1 MGWTEQQQNAIDA
14 RNSSVIVSAAAGSG
28 KTAVLTERL
37 VQLLSDESSG
47 IRADRIV
54 IVTFTNDAASELR
67 KRLDSKL
74 REKITSDPANR
85 YLIKQQTLLQSAKI
99 STINS
104 FCFELLRDNITEQGI
119 TSAFRVLDES
129 EDKLI
134 RAQSMD
140 ELINFYS
147 KEKYDKIS
155 LMYDRFCIKDDA
167 NLSNVIS
174 QADRFL
180 SSAAMRKK
188 WLETAEGE
196 YKKKPFD
203 SVYFRMLFDE
213 ALRETKKACR
223 LAQEC
228 CDMLDDIFFE
238 NNETKAAIKSY
249 EQSADEKMRAE
260 KLLSIFESGNIPTSE
275 QITYCTAFEDL
286 VTVRKSPGV
295 DSELREFYKI
305 KRKAMIDIVKKYAGV
320 FNYFEND
327 FYECGEVTEI
337 LCEML
342 RKYHELIWEKKCEK
356 NAISF
361 DDGER
366 LVLEL
371 LVDTDEN
378 GNIIQTEAAKRIAD
392 YYDIIMIDEYQDSN
406 NKQDMIFK
414 LISKNYRYSEEG
426 MPLYGSNTFVVGDV
440 KQSIYRFRLANPGNF
455 INTLKNSEPYNPES
469 DALNKAIMLNKNFR
483 SAPGVIDFVNYVFT
497 QIMSADCGEV
507 DYNENE
513 MLYFGAQ
520 QYKDSEPF
528 ADSIAEITLIDG
540 TNSSSDEESDDET
553 AVPAGFNFEAAYTAE
568 RIEQLIKNGTEV
580 ILNDGSR
587 RPCCPSD
594 FCILIRVKKHTKA
607 YTDELKKRG
616 IDARGEEESGYLGSR
631 EIAVLLDLLRVID
644 NPLLDVSLSAVML
657 SPMYM
662 FELEELAYLKSLD
675 NKAHIYTILTDLADS
690 KYEECTDIFFI
701 ERCRSFLESL
711 ASFRLYA
718 VTMTVS
724 ELISKIYDNTDF
736 IFVMQMYADGDKKRA
751 NLRLLIQYAKSYEN
765 SSAIDG
771 SGGLTGFI
779 RYIDRLIENDA
790 DFEQGKISSSS
801 GDYVSIKTI
810 HKSKGLEYPF
820 IFLAET
826 GRMFQ
831 FDKSS
836 IVCTDDGRAGYVLYN
851 PELVRKYKTT
861 MFHQIYGDNVR
872 DTVSEE
878 MRLLYVAL
886 TRAKQKLFIN
896 LKYGKKLVSAVKKR
910 INEYHLEEGNL
921 KKLSENARS
930 LAEWLFI
937 SLFEHECFA
946 KIADY
951 IGFEDVVL
959 PAVKRNENFFEIRYA
974 DSVTDAE
981 KSEEEAAESE
991 YEPDIDI
998 YNELK
1003 TIIGYKYDLSL
1014 SEMPAKLS
1022 VTEIVKKFSDEE
1034 EYFDFKLKRPRFMTE
1049 NTRLTGAE
1057 MGTAIHT
1064 FFQYCDFDKA
1074 QSEPENEIAVMIEK
1088 GYLSDAQAQSI
1099 NRENVAA
1106 FFESELFERISKS
1119 EKIHR
1124 EYKFMAALSDLMINN
1139 EYMEKLNNSDGMI
1152 KGIVDLMFEE
1162 NGKIII
1168 VDYKSDRGV
1177 SAEKL
1182 AERYK
1187 HQLRLYKSAVELTY
1201 GAEVS
1206 ELYLYSFELKKSISI
1221 EI

>member
-14 RNSSVIVSAAAGSG
+14 RDSSIIVSAAAGSG

-104 FCFELLRDNITEQGI
+104 FCFDLLRDNISEQGI

-140 ELINFYS
+140 ELINYYS
-147 KEKYDKIS
+147 KEKYEKIS
-155 LMYDRFCIKDDA
+155 LMYDRFCIKDDS

-180 SSAAMRKK
+180 SSAAMRNK

-196 YKKKPFD
+196 YKKNPYE
-203 SVYFRMLFDE
+203 SVYFRIMLDE
-213 ALRETKKACR
+213 AVRETKKACR
-223 LAQEC
+223 FAQEC

-249 EQSADEKMRAE
+249 EQSADEKQRAE

-275 QITYCTAFEDL
+275 QVVYCTAFEDL
-286 VTVRKSPGV
+286 VTVRKNPGV
-295 DSELREFYKI
+295 DSELREIYKI
-305 KRKAMIDIVKKYAGV
+305 KRKAMIDIIKKYAGA
-320 FNYFEND
+320 FACFEKD
-327 FYECGEVTEI
+327 FFECGEVTEI

-371 LVDTDEN
+371 LADTDEN
-378 GNIIQTEAAKRIAD
+378 GNIIQTDAAKRIAD
-392 YYDIIMIDEYQDSN
+392 FYDIIMIDEYQDSN
-406 NKQDMIFK
+406 NKQDIIFK
-414 LISKNYRYSEEG
+414 LISKDYRYSDEG

-455 INTLKNSEPYNPES
+455 INTLKNSELYNPGS
-469 DALNKAIMLNKNFR
+469 NALNKAIMLNKNFR

-497 QIMSADCGEV
+497 QIMSVECGEV

-520 QYKDSEPF
+520 QYKASEPF
-528 ADSIAEITLIDG
+528 ADSIAEIALIDG
-540 TNSSSDEESDDET
+540 TKSSSDDET
-553 AVPAGFNFEAAYTAE
+553 DDSDVPAGFNFEAAYTAE
-568 RIEQLIKNGTEV
+568 RIEQMIKNGTEV

-587 RPCCPSD
+587 RHCCPSD
-594 FCILIRVKKHTKA
+594 FCVLIRVKKHTKA

-675 NKAHIYTILTDLADS
+675 HKAHIYTILTDLADG
-690 KYEECTDIFFI
+690 KFEECTDIFFI

-711 ASFRLYA
+711 SSFRLYA

-724 ELISKIYDNTDF
+724 ELISKIYENTDF
-736 IFVMQMYADGDKKRA
+736 IYVMQMYADGDKKRA

-765 SSAIDG
+765 SSAIDS

-779 RYIDRLIENDA
+779 RYIDRLIESDA

-826 GRMFQ
+826 GRLFQ

-896 LKYGKKLVSAVKKR
+896 LKYGKKLVAAIKKR
-910 INEYHLEEGNL
+910 INEYHIEEGNL

-937 SLFEHECFA
+937 SLFEHECFS

-951 IGFEDVVL
+951 IGYEDITL
-959 PAVKRNENFFEIRYA
+959 PTVKRNEKLFEIRYA
-974 DSVTDAE
+974 DSIMNDAGL
-981 KSEEEAAESE
+981 EEEETE
-991 YEPDIDI
+991 IEQEPDMDI
-998 YNELK
+998 YNEIK
-1003 TIIGYKYDLSL
+1003 SIIDYKYDLSL
-1014 SEMPAKLS
+1014 SETPAKLS

-1034 EYFDFKLKRPRFMTE
+1034 EYFDFKLKRPRFMAE

-1064 FFQYCDFDKA
+1064 FFQYCDFERA
-1074 QSEPENEIAVMIEK
+1074 QSEPENEIAEMIEK
-1088 GYLSDAQAQSI
+1088 GFLSDAQAQSI

-1106 FFESELFERISKS
+1106 FFDNELFERISKS
-1119 EKIHR
+1119 VNIHR
-1124 EYKFMAALSDLMINN
+1124 EYKFMASLSDLRIKN

-1168 VDYKSDRGV
+1168 VDYKSDRGA

-1182 AERYK
+1182 AERYR

-1201 GAEVS
+1201 GKEVS
-1206 ELYLYSFELKKSISI
+1206 ELYLYSFELKKAIPI
-1221 EI
+1221 EM